1 VPPMSGGVT
10 EEPRAWRGL
19 LVLGAPRSGTTLIAS
34 ALGAHPAIAMLL
46 EEWNGAMFRM
56 SWGKLPAVKLVMPEQ
71 IQLAHRGHRL
81 YNLAMRSSWVRR
93 RLGHRLPRSR
103 LSLRDMATRGEMAV
117 VCVLRDPGAN
127 VESLERGHERP
138 PAIAREIVAKTYD
151 VFEALPEPGL
161 TPRFVSFDRFLTVPE
176 RQLHSLCDWLRL
188 PFHPGMLAAPSLN
201 AYYPDTR
208 FRSEL
213 AVPEAAAPPAGEDR
227 ALEALRARHRALL
240 ARAQ

>member
-1 VPPMSGGVT
+1 MT
-10 EEPRAWRGL
+10 LDPRTWRGL

-34 ALGAHPAIAMLL
+34 ALGAHPGIAMLL
-46 EEWNGAMFRM
+46 EEWNGSLFRM

-93 RLGHRLPRSR
+93 RIGHRLPRSR
-103 LSLRDMATRGEMAV
+103 LSLRDMATRGELAV

-127 VESLERGHERP
+127 VEALEQRHARP

-161 TPRFVSFDRFLTVPE
+161 TPRFVSFDRFVTGPE
-176 RQLHSLCDWLRL
+176 DQLRALCDWLRL
-188 PFHPGMLAAPSLN
+188 PFHPGMLAAPMLN

-213 AVPEAAAPPAGEDR
+213 AVSETAAPDPGEDR
-227 ALEALRARHRALL
+227 ALARLRTRHRALL